1 MLDKTGKD
9 SSNYNAENIRL
20 IQEASPFV
28 GQWIEKEYERQKNN
42 VELIASENYC
52 SDAILAACGSCLSRG
67 LSATIIPCCE
77 RMSNCA
83 RASRAFS
90 SSGD

>member
-42 VELIASENYC
+42 VELIASENLV
-52 SDAILAACGSCLSRG
+52 SPEVMATMGSVSPSTRPSR
-67 LSATIIPCCE
+67 LQPVAV
-77 RMSNCA
+77 
-83 RASRAFS
+83 
-90 SSGD
+90 SGVPS